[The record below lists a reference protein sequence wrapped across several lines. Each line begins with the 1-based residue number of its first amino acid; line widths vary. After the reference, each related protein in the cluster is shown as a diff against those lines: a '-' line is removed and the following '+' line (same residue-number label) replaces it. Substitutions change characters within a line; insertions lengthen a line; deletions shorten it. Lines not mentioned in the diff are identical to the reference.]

1 MGVLV
6 AAGMMGGLALY
17 LANISRQQH
26 VTQRKAETGAELT
39 GLHHRIIAVLYDGD
53 ACLKTLGEGSVLQN
67 GPVAELLNKGGTPVV
82 KTGEEIKRVLVVEK
96 MEIQNITGTGQ
107 TKEAELKV
115 KIKKL
120 GVANAGMMTER
131 VFGLTVELDSAGK
144 ISRCHHTLDSKE
156 HGIKTAMC
164 TEMGGEMVTDPSG
177 GAGTVCSISGL
188 YKKHCESLGGAY
200 TDPPGTG
207 TTGDQRIGTCDMN
220 PPLKAFCESMGGS
233 YTGPSATGTTGVQR
247 TGTCDMNPP
256 LQAFCESLGE
266 GGTVGTYTPGT
277 PVGTCKIDDIYV
289 NLSGDTMTGDLGTK
303 ILKADSGVFSG
314 NISAGGTVSAG
325 GTGSGGITSPGGTG
339 GPGGTPIPPGGTGGP
354 GGGIPNAVADMNCG
368 ADEAV
373 TGFQGGTPVC
383 TVLGTSSPT
392 TTPTTQQNCII
403 GYTDKPC
410 KKVAW
415 KTGTCWGN
423 NVSKWAY
430 IQQRTRSGL
439 TSRCYQCVVVTQ
451 ESEPIQSCGLGG
463 CQVTGTRRVYI
474 CRSSFSR
481 SGYSEVSG
489 QPADL
494 HQ

>member
-120 GVANAGMMTER
+120 GVANAGMITER

-188 YKKHCESLGGAY
+188 YKKHCESLGGSY

-303 ILKADSGVFSG
+303 ILNADSGVFSG

-325 GTGSGGITSPGGTG
+325 GTGSGGIPSPGGTG
-339 GPGGTPIPPGGTGGP
+339 GPGGTPISPGGTGGP
-354 GGGIPNAVADMNCG
+354 GGGVPLSVSCGAGQVLKGISNGTAVCESKMADVSCGSGKVMTGITNGVADCEDAAGGGGGG
-368 ADEAV
+368 APTLATLNSSMRLNF
-373 TGFQGGTPVC
+373 TGSCPSTTFRNNSGCVNNRITCSYASYEGCSGGIGCPIKQCRYTC
-383 TVLGTSSPT
+383 S
-392 TTPTTQQNCII
+392 CI
-403 GYTDKPC
+403 
-410 KKVAW
+410 KK
-415 KTGTCWGN
+415 
-423 NVSKWAY
+423 
-430 IQQRTRSGL
+430 
-439 TSRCYQCVVVTQ
+439 
-451 ESEPIQSCGLGG
+451 
-463 CQVTGTRRVYI
+463 
-474 CRSSFSR
+474 
-481 SGYSEVSG
+481 
-489 QPADL
+489 
-494 HQ
+494 

>member
-120 GVANAGMMTER
+120 GVANAGMITER

-188 YKKHCESLGGAY
+188 YKKLCESMGGRY
-200 TDPPGTG
+200 TDPPATG
-207 TTGDQRIGTCDMN
+207 TTGVQRIGTCDMN
-220 PPLKAFCESMGGS
+220 PP
-233 YTGPSATGTTGVQR
+233 R
-247 TGTCDMNPP
+247 
-256 LQAFCESLGE
+256 QAFCESLGE
-266 GGTVGTYTPGT
+266 GGKVGTYTPGT

-289 NLSGDTMTGDLGTK
+289 NLSGDTMTGDLGTRV
-303 ILKADSGVFSG
+303 LRANQGMFGGNVQSAGVSATG
-314 NISAGGTVSAG
+314 NISAGGIVSAG
-325 GTGSGGITSPGGTG
+325 GTGSGG
-339 GPGGTPIPPGGTGGP
+339 TPISPGGP
-354 GGGIPNAVADMNCG
+354 GGGGTPISPG
-368 ADEAV
+368 
-373 TGFQGGTPVC
+373 GPGGGGTPISPGGPGGGGTPISPGGPGGSTSGTVPYKGYYWAIGTPCPGTMVFGARRPAECKLLPHQITCPLESSVDYTNPTKKHCIYKC
-383 TVLGTSSPT
+383 T
-392 TTPTTQQNCII
+392 C
-403 GYTDKPC
+403 
-410 KKVAW
+410 
-415 KTGTCWGN
+415 
-423 NVSKWAY
+423 
-430 IQQRTRSGL
+430 QRR
-439 TSRCYQCVVVTQ
+439 
-451 ESEPIQSCGLGG
+451 
-463 CQVTGTRRVYI
+463 
-474 CRSSFSR
+474 
-481 SGYSEVSG
+481 
-489 QPADL
+489 
-494 HQ
+494 